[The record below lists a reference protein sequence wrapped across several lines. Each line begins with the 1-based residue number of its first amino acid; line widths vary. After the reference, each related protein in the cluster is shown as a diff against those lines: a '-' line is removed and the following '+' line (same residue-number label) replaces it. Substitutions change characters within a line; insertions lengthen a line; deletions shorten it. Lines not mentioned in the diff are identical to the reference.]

1 MQNVLIDMQIL
12 SCLVEV
18 LLIFL
23 APVEMAFIYTFISIF
38 LIYKYV
44 FIEEPGIPGF
54 IEN

>member
-23 APVEMAFIYTFISIF
+23 APVEIGFHLHIHLNISD
-38 LIYKYV
+38 L
-44 FIEEPGIPGF
+44 
-54 IEN
+54 